1 MSSKKLVVIGGSAA
15 GAKAAAKAR
24 RLDEFAEITII
35 QRDPD
40 LSMAA
45 CGYPYYIGGVF
56 DDRNKL
62 LCTPTGVTRDSE
74 FFAKAKGITALTE
87 TEAICINRMEKHLV
101 CRDLKSHE
109 ERNISYDKLIIATG
123 AKPNL
128 PPIPNIELKGITTLL
143 TMKDTDY
150 LRSIRD
156 EQKVKKAVVIG
167 GGLIGVEV
175 CEALQL
181 SGIEITVIE
190 LLDQVLPFLDWELA
204 KLVENHMASK
214 SVHILTSTGIKE
226 FTGQDGKITGVRLE
240 DDRILECEL
249 AVLAMGVRPNTDLA
263 RESGLEIGKMGGI
276 RVNRYMQTSD
286 PDIYAAGDC
295 VEIMNRNSEE
305 ATYSP
310 MGDLAN
316 IEGRA
321 AGENA
326 LLGNTVAFQGTY
338 QTGICKIFDFN
349 AGSTGLSE
357 KTAHK
362 SGITDIRIAMNA
374 SPDKPGFMGAKL
386 LVSKMVIRN
395 SDQRLLGYQCIGPG
409 DVSKQIAMA
418 ALAIQGRLGLEDLVN
433 ADLPYAPPFAM
444 AIDHFIASAHIMENK
459 VKKRMVGISALKVWE
474 KVQNGEPPF
483 LLDGRSPGELKEMR
497 LDIGEKLIPLG
508 TLRTRLDELPEDRTQ
523 EIVCFC
529 KISLR
534 GYEASLILR
543 AHGYTNVKVMEGG
556 IMAWPFGARQ

>member
-1 MSSKKLVVIGGSAA
+1 MGGKKLVVIGGSAA

-45 CGYPYYIGGVF
+45 CGYPYYVGGVF

-62 LCTPTGVTRDSE
+62 LCTPTGIIRDAA

-87 TEAICINRMEKHLV
+87 TEAVFIDRLKKYIV
-101 CRDLKSHE
+101 CRDLKSSE
-109 ERNISYDKLIIATG
+109 QRNISYDKVIIATG

-128 PPIPNIELKGITTLL
+128 PPIPNIDLEGITTLL

-175 CEALQL
+175 CEALQS
-181 SGIEITVIE
+181 SGIEITIIE

-204 KLVENHMASK
+204 KLVENHMTSQ
-214 SVHILTSTGIKE
+214 SVQILTSTGVKE
-226 FTGQDGKITGVRLE
+226 FTGHESKLTGVRL
-240 DDRILECEL
+240 DDGRIFDCEL
-249 AVLAMGVRPNTDLA
+249 AVLAMGVKPNTDLA
-263 RESGLEIGKMGGI
+263 VESGLGLGPKGGI
-276 RVNRYMQTSD
+276 LVNRYMQTSD

-295 VEIMNRNSEE
+295 VEIMNRNTEK

-338 QTGICKIFDFN
+338 QTGICKIFNFN

-357 KTAHK
+357 KTAKK
-362 SGITDIRIAMNA
+362 SGITDIQVAMNA

-386 LVSKMVIRN
+386 LVSKMVIRK
-395 SDQRLLGYQCIGPG
+395 SDQRLLGYQCVGPG

-418 ALAIQGRLGLEDLVN
+418 ALAIQGELGLKDLVN
-433 ADLPYAPPFAM
+433 ADLPYAPPFSM

-459 VKKRMVGISALKVWE
+459 IKERMVGISALKVWE
-474 KVQNGEPPF
+474 KLQHGERPF
-483 LLDGRSPGELKEMR
+483 LLDGRSPDEFKEMR

-508 TLRTRLDELPEDRTQ
+508 MLRTRLNELPEDRNQ
-523 EIVCFC
+523 EIICFC

-534 GYEASLILR
+534 GYEASVILR
-543 AHGYTNVKVMEGG
+543 AHGYKNVKVMEGG
-556 IMAWPFGARQ
+556 IMAWPYGVHH